1 LHFFAQKAAS
11 DTTFAGARGAE
22 ESTGRLAPRPRR
34 SQNAPKRTTMTSNE
48 NKRIVQR
55 YFDAVNRGD
64 METITALLDDDASF
78 WVPPSLP
85 DGVEFCGKEMVLK
98 LFNETVGLYDAN
110 AGLTV
115 TIHSLTAD
123 EDRVAAELTICGK
136 AAAGGADYE
145 NWYHF
150 LFRLREGRI
159 VSIREHLDSLYAYRT
174 LFVPAGI
181 TERSHCKWLP

>member
-1 LHFFAQKAAS
+1 M
-11 DTTFAGARGAE
+11 
-22 ESTGRLAPRPRR
+22 ST
-34 SQNAPKRTTMTSNE
+34 QE
-48 NKRIVQR
+48 NKQVVRR

-64 METITALLDDDASF
+64 VETITALLDDDASF

-85 DGVEFCGKEMVLK
+85 DGVEFRGKKMVLK
-98 LFNETVGLYDAN
+98 LFTESVGLYDAN

-115 TIHSLTAD
+115 TIQCLTAD
-123 EDRVAAELTICGK
+123 EDRVAAELTIRGK

-150 LFRLREGRI
+150 LFRVRGGRI
-159 VSIREHLDSLYAYRT
+159 VEIREHLDSLYAYRT

-181 TERSHCKWLP
+181 TERVHCKWLP